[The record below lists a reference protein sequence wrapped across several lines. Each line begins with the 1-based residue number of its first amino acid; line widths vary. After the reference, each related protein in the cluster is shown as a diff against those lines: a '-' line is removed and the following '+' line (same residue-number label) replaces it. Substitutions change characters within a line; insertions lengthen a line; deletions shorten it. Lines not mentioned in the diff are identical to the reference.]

1 MLGAH
6 EPRDGGEESGRVAT
20 HTEGHLGDPELVE
33 RLKRGDEEAFVGLL
47 RRYQGKVYRL
57 AMNMTRNPQDAEEVT
72 QDVFLTV
79 YRKIGDFDGR
89 AAFSTWLYRVA
100 SNAALMKLRGR
111 RSEPHHSIEEEG
123 PAFGPDGHHARPIA
137 DWSELPDDQLL
148 SAERRR
154 ALEQAIE
161 ALPPDYKAVVVLRDI
176 EGLSNQEVA
185 EIVGATVLA
194 VKSRLHRARLA
205 LRERLAAHFET
216 RGARA

>member
-1 MLGAH
+1 M
-6 EPRDGGEESGRVAT
+6 AT
-20 HTEGHLGDPELVE
+20 DTEGHPGDAELVD

-57 AMNMTRNPQDAEEVT
+57 AMNMTRNSQDAEEAT

-137 DWSELPDDQLL
+137 DWSELPEDQLL

-205 LRERLAAHFET
+205 LRERLAAHFEA

>member
-1 MLGAH
+1 M
-6 EPRDGGEESGRVAT
+6 AT
-20 HTEGHLGDPELVE
+20 YTEGHPGDPELVE
-33 RLKRGDEEAFVGLL
+33 RLKRGDEGAFVGLL

-137 DWSELPDDQLL
+137 DWSELPEDQLL

-205 LRERLAAHFET
+205 LRERLAAHFEA